1 VIFCIFCRDQIGE
14 AVTQGE
20 AADLIIA
27 HQRPTSP
34 FQPMPTGACPDL
46 HATRQRQV
54 PSSNSS
60 TGSE

>member
-1 VIFCIFCRDQIGE
+1 MIACIFCREPIGE

-20 AADLIIA
+20 TADLIIA

-46 HATRQRQV
+46 HSTRQRQV
-54 PSSNSS
+54 LEFK
-60 TGSE
+60 TGGILS

>member
-1 VIFCIFCRDQIGE
+1 MIACIFCREPIGE
-14 AVTQGE
+14 AVTQDA

-46 HATRQRQV
+46 YATRRRRV
-54 PSSNSS
+54 LEFK
-60 TGSE
+60 TGGALS